1 MIALLAF
8 AAETFAIAALVLA
21 YPVHYSR
28 RITRRRADS

>member
-21 YPVHYSR
+21 YPVSYSR
-28 RITRRRADS
+28 RVAAGRNAR